1 MSFPCWKAG
10 VKGAHF
16 GLNGQGGVAVLPLVP
31 LAGRSASPSP
41 SLLLRPLTEEAWETQ
56 FPAWELREA
65 SQEAFAISTEQKAL
79 SFPPGDLNKI
89 WPCRSRHACFS
100 PILWLIFFM

>member
-1 MSFPCWKAG
+1 MHILAWMAR
-10 VKGAHF
+10 VVWHF
-16 GLNGQGGVAVLPLVP
+16 SHWGPQLGDP
-31 LAGRSASPSP
+31 ASPSP
-41 SLLLRPLTEEAWETQ
+41 TLLVRLLAGEAEETQ

-89 WPCRSRHACFS
+89 WPCRSRHAGFY
-100 PILWLIFFM
+100 PIVWLIFFM